1 VYQVGTPVAQVLVLL
16 CRRIGGASAVPVVL
30 HDAAVVP
37 TQVLLLL
44 LLRRPVPCRRA
55 GCCHTPTPTP
65 GGRWGQGSQ
74 TRDGEGCG
82 LRSRA

>member
-1 VYQVGTPVAQVLVLL
+1 VLVLL

-44 LLRRPVPCRRA
+44 LLLLLLLVRRPVPCRRA
-55 GCCHTPTPTP
+55 GCCHTPTP